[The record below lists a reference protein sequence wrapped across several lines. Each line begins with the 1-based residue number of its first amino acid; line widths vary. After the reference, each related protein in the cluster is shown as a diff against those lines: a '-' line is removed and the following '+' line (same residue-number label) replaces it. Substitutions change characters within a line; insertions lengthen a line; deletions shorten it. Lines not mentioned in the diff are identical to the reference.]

1 MSSFFSMLYEI
12 IRRNPLT
19 TLLLVMLAV
28 AAPGVFGVFAL
39 MLVVPLLII
48 AVGALAIMWRMRK
61 VKKQMEEQLR
71 DHHRRTTGSTYTAT
85 DTTSEGKV
93 TVHIPPQEKRVS
105 DGVGEYVD
113 FREE

>member
-1 MSSFFSMLYEI
+1 MKSFFSMLYEI
-12 IRRNPLT
+12 IRRNPLL
-19 TLLLVMLAV
+19 TLLLVMLAI
-28 AAPGVFGVFAL
+28 AAPGVFGIFAL

-48 AVGALAIMWRMRK
+48 VVGYLAIMWRVRK
-61 VKKQMEEQLR
+61 VKKQMDDQLR
-71 DHHRRTTGSTYTAT
+71 DHHRRTTGSTYTT

-93 TVHIPPQEKRVS
+93 TVHIPPQENRVS

>member
-61 VKKQMEEQLR
+61 VKQQMEEQLR
-71 DHHRRTTGSTYTAT
+71 DHHRRTTGSTYTT

-93 TVHIPPQEKRVS
+93 TVHIPPQEKRVN